1 MRTVVAAEAADL
13 TAKARIRDAALY
25 CFADQ
30 GFQVGLRAIAE
41 RAGVS
46 VALITHHYGTKDA
59 LREVCDEHVLQR
71 FSTVKLAGVVDPLAT
86 VRDAYADPTE
96 ASVLTVYIIRCFEAG
111 APAAR
116 QFYDNLVSRYGEVMA
131 AATAAGYLKPSS
143 NPELRDRILTE
154 QIIGQSLVRFAINPP
169 RRVEEFFTAAYL
181 DNETLPLLIEMYTHG
196 VMQENELWQRT
207 IASMPHGTT
216 TTEETA

>member
-1 MRTVVAAEAADL
+1 MRTVVAAESADL

-30 GFQVGLRAIAE
+30 GFQVGLRTIAE

-46 VALITHHYGTKDA
+46 VALITHHYGTKDT
-59 LREVCDEHVLQR
+59 LREMCDEHVLQR
-71 FSTVKLAGVVDPLAT
+71 FSTVKLAGVIDPIT
-86 VRDAYADPTE
+86 NVRDAYSDPTE
-96 ASVLTVYIIRCFEAG
+96 ASILTVYIIRCFEAG
-111 APAAR
+111 GSAAR
-116 QFYDNLVSRYGEVMA
+116 QFYDRLVSRYGEVLA
-131 AATAAGYLKPSS
+131 AAQDAGYLKPSS

-169 RRVEEFFTAAYL
+169 RRIEEFFTASYL
-181 DNETLPLLIEMYTHG
+181 DDETLPLLIEMYTFG
-196 VMQENELWQRT
+196 VMQENELWQRV

-216 TTEETA
+216 TSKENA